1 MKLLFWIAVFGAVY
15 SYAVYPLILSLL
27 PARRRTDMGVS
38 GGEAG
43 SPASAAAPMTPPLV
57 TLIIACR
64 NERTRI
70 AHKLDNALAV
80 RYPRLEIIVASDCS
94 DDGSDDIVASYAVR
108 GVRLARSP
116 ERRGKEHAQGL
127 AIEQAHGGIVVF
139 SDAGT
144 DLPPDS
150 IDHIVEDF
158 ADPRVGAVSSEDTFV
173 STDGSVVGEGLY
185 VRYEMW
191 LRRLESSVGSLVG
204 LSGSFFAVRRPVLS
218 RWDAAIPSD
227 FASAINTVRAGMVAI
242 SDPRVRGIYR
252 DIKDPAREYPRKV
265 RTAIR
270 GMAALGRIPE
280 VLNPLRY
287 GVFAFQVWSHK
298 LMRWL
303 VPWFLAIALLASL
316 ALAGEGLVYRW
327 LLGLQLVGYSC
338 VAAAH
343 FIPALRDFGPLRI
356 VYFFVQANV
365 ALAEAGG
372 RYLAGQRVTVW
383 EPSVR

>member
-1 MKLLFWIAVFGAVY
+1 MKLVFWAAVAGGIY
-15 SYAVYPLILSLL
+15 SYALYPLVLSLW
-27 PARRRTDMGVS
+27 PVRRRADPGV
-38 GGEAG
+38 
-43 SPASAAAPMTPPLV
+43 PASAPGQPNRPLV
-57 TLIIACR
+57 TLVIACR
-64 NERTRI
+64 NERARI
-70 AHKLDNALAV
+70 SHKLDNALAV

-94 DDGSDDIVASYAVR
+94 DDGSDEIVGSYAVR

-127 AIEQAHGGIVVF
+127 AIGQSRGEIVVF

-158 ADPRVGAVSSEDTFV
+158 SDPMVGAVSSEDTFI
-173 STDGSVVGEGLY
+173 SADGSVVGEGLY

-191 LRRLESSVGSLVG
+191 LRRLESRVGSLVG
-204 LSGSFFAVRRPVLS
+204 LSGSFFAVRRPVLQ

-242 SDPRVRGIYR
+242 SDPRVRGIYS

-287 GVFAFQVWSHK
+287 GTFAFQVWSHK

-303 VPWFLAIALLASL
+303 VPWFLVLALLANL
-316 ALAGEGLVYRW
+316 ALVGEEPLYLW
-327 LLGLQLVGYSC
+327 LLGLQLAGYACVG
-338 VAAAH
+338 AAH
-343 FIPALRDFGPLRI
+343 FVPALRGFGPLRI
-356 VYFFVQANV
+356 AYYFVQANV
-365 ALAEAGG
+365 ALAEAGA